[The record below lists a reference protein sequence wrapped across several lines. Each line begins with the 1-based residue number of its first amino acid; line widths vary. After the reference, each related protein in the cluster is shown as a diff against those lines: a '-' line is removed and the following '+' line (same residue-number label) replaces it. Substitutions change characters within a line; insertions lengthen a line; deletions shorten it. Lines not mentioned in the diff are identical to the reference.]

1 MITLDGL
8 KYGLHLIASA
18 TAQTFDNAYDLIVV
32 DDEATPLSNGPISAN
47 YYPTAIIAV
56 VALAVLALLT
66 VWVIRRAGYKTR
78 LLELRAKA
86 GDESKAIPFT
96 IRGIKDAVKEA
107 EKNLITI

>member
-8 KYGLHLIASA
+8 KYGLHFIASA
-18 TAQTFDNAYDLIVV
+18 TAQTFDTAYDLIVV
-32 DDEATPLSNGPISAN
+32 DDEATPLSNGPLSVN

-56 VALAVLALLT
+56 AAIAVIALLT
-66 VWVIRRAGYKTR
+66 VWFIRRSGYKSR

-86 GDESKAIPFT
+86 GDKSKAIPLT